1 MERMSCLEAE
11 TCPGDG
17 PKHQLETLVLS
28 FEQSKRHYRRR
39 LAARL
44 ACAFCVLMLVAIAIC
59 LACVAMLLHI
69 EPPRGVLVAME
80 GTLEMIPSNGSHCV
94 VGKPEVIS
102 EYKSSAIKDVEN
114 RLDSVFGSM
123 SAASRYVGALVED
136 FRCLLR
142 PAHPGVR
149 VEVDFTLFWR
159 RRRNRYGIL
168 SASPGQHAVADALHR
183 ELSRF
188 WITGFK
194 VDLDS
199 ITLADSRV
207 IA

>member
-1 MERMSCLEAE
+1 MSLEAE
-11 TCPGDG
+11 TFPVDG
-17 PKHQLETLVLS
+17 LKRRLETLALS

-69 EPPRGVLVAME
+69 EPPRGVLVAIE
-80 GTLEMIPSNGSHCV
+80 GTFEMIPSNNSHCV
-94 VGKPEVIS
+94 VGKPQVIWA
-102 EYKSSAIKDVEN
+102 YKSSAIKDVEN
-114 RLDSVFGSM
+114 RLDSVYGNM
-123 SAASRYVGALVED
+123 SAASRYVGSLVED

-142 PAHPGVR
+142 PAHPSVR

-168 SASPGQHAVADALHR
+168 SASPGQQAVADALHR
-183 ELSRF
+183 ELSHR
-188 WITGFK
+188 WVTGFR

>member
-1 MERMSCLEAE
+1 MSFEAE
-11 TCPGDG
+11 ACPGDG
-17 PKHQLETLVLS
+17 FKHRLETLALS

-44 ACAFCVLMLVAIAIC
+44 ACAFCVLMLVAIAVC

-80 GTLEMIPSNGSHCV
+80 GTFEMIPNNSSHCV
-94 VGKPEVIS
+94 VGKPPVIS
-102 EYKSSAIKDVEN
+102 AYKSSAIKDIEN
-114 RLDSVFGSM
+114 RLDSVHGNISV
-123 SAASRYVGALVED
+123 ASRYVGSLVED

-142 PAHPGVR
+142 PAHPSVR

-168 SASPGQHAVADALHR
+168 SASPGQQVVADALHR
-183 ELSRF
+183 ALSHD
-188 WITGFK
+188 WLTGFK

-199 ITLADSRV
+199 IALTGSRV